1 MKSYSQACQDLFVSK
16 VLNNKRRGTFLEI
29 GSNHPITTNNTYLL
43 EKEYDWKGIMVEY
56 DRSFEPLYKVHR
68 PNSIYIINDA
78 RAVDYRGVL
87 DSNNFPVNMD
97 YLSLD
102 LDVNN
107 RSTLDTFLLLNST
120 VFDKYKFATI
130 TLEHD
135 IYTGNY
141 FDTQYTTRDIL
152 KNRGYVLV
160 YPDVSLYWLGG
171 YKPFEDWYVH
181 PDLVDMSLINDI
193 KSDTALKVEEIRL
206 KLFSQN

>member
-1 MKSYSQACQDLFVSK
+1 MNSYSQACQDLFVSK
-16 VLNNKRRGTFLEI
+16 VLKNKRQGTFLEI
-29 GSNHPITTNNTYLL
+29 GSNHPINTNNTYLL

-56 DRSFEPLYKVHR
+56 DKSFEPLYKEYR
-68 PNSIYIINDA
+68 PNSIYRMNDA
-78 RAVDYRGVL
+78 RVVDYRDIL

-135 IYTGNY
+135 IYTGDF
-141 FDTQYTTRDIL
+141 FDTRNTTRDIL
-152 KNRGYVLV
+152 QKRGYILV

-171 YKPFEDWYVH
+171 YKPFEDWYAH
-181 PDLVDMSLINDI
+181 PDLVDMSLINTI
-193 KSDTALKVEEIRL
+193 KSDTSLKVDEIRL
-206 KLFSQN
+206 KLFPPS